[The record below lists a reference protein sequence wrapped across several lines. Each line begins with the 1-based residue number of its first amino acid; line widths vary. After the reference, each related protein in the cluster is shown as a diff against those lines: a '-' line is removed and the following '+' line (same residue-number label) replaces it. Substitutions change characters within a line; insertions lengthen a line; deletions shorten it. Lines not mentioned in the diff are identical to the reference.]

1 MGLFDILFPPRKQK
15 QTEKV
20 MSKGQTIKVLNG
32 YSPSFTTWNGEI
44 FENELVRACIDAAG
58 RHISKLKVDI
68 YGSGNEKLKARL
80 KYYPNSFQTWSQFL
94 YRTSTILMLCN
105 TCFIVPVYDND
116 LNVIGIYPVIP
127 TRCKVVQ
134 YKDELWLKYEF
145 NRHETAAV
153 EMRKTAILTR
163 HQFRHDF
170 FGDPNNG
177 LDNTLKLMDLDTQ
190 AINAAIRNSAT
201 YKFIAQVSNFTFD
214 DDLARERKRFSEE
227 NLSKDAKDTGGLLLF
242 PNTYNN
248 IREVNHHP
256 YTVDPEEQKRI
267 KENVFDYFG
276 LNEEVLQ
283 NRANSEMLD
292 AFFNGH
298 IEPFAIQFSE
308 AVTRMLFTER
318 QIVAGNKL
326 IANANRLQYM
336 SVTQKVQMAKEL
348 GDRGAL
354 YIDEIRELF
363 NYAPLPN
370 GDGQHAPLR
379 GEYKFVDDEGSNAE
393 SGNGKETTIDGNEST
408 EESNENLSM

>member
-1 MGLFDILFPPRKQK
+1 MR
-15 QTEKV
+15 EKA
-20 MSKGQTIKVLNG
+20 IFVLNG
-32 YSPSFTTWNGEI
+32 
-44 FENELVRACIDAAG
+44 R
-58 RHISKLKVDI
+58 K
-68 YGSGNEKLKARL
+68 
-80 KYYPNSFQTWSQFL
+80 
-94 YRTSTILMLCN
+94 
-105 TCFIVPVYDND
+105 ND
-116 LNVIGIYPVIP
+116 
-127 TRCKVVQ
+127 
-134 YKDELWLKYEF
+134 EF
-145 NRHETAAV
+145 NRNEKAAV
-153 EMRKTAILTR
+153 ELSKAAILTK

-242 PNTYNN
+242 PNTYTN

-308 AVTRMLFTER
+308 AVTRMLFSDR

-326 IANANRLQYM
+326 LANANRLQYM

-354 YIDEIRELF
+354 FIDEIRELF
-363 NYAPLPN
+363 NYAPLPD
-370 GDGQHAPLR
+370 GTGQHAPLR
-379 GEYKFVDDEGSNAE
+379 GEYKFVDDES
-393 SGNGKETTIDGNEST
+393 SDGKETTIDGNEST

>member
-1 MGLFDILFPPRKQK
+1 MGLLDILFPSRQQNKA
-15 QTEKV
+15 EKV
-20 MSKGQTIKVLNG
+20 MQKGQTIKLLNG
-32 YSPSFTTWNGEI
+32 YTPAFTSWNGEI
-44 FENELVRACIDAAG
+44 YENELVRACIDATG
-58 RHISKLKVDI
+58 RHISKLKVEI
-68 YGSGNEKLKARL
+68 FGSGNEKLKAKL
-80 KYYPNSFQTWSQFL
+80 KHYPNSFQTWSQFL
-94 YRTSTILMLCN
+94 YRTSTILELCN

-116 LNVIGIYPVIP
+116 LNVVGIYPVIP
-127 TRCKVVQ
+127 RLCKVVK
-134 YKDELWLKYEF
+134 YKNELWLQYEF
-145 NRHETAAV
+145 NRNEKAAV
-153 EMRKTAILTR
+153 ELSKAAILTK

-190 AINAAIRNSAT
+190 AINAAIRNSAS
-201 YKFIAQVSNFTFD
+201 YKFIAQVSNFTFE

-248 IREVNHHP
+248 IREVNYHP

-283 NRANSEMLD
+283 NKANSEMLD
-292 AFFNGH
+292 AFFNGK

-308 AVTRMLFTER
+308 AVTRMLFTDR

-326 IANANRLQYM
+326 LANANRLQYM

-354 YIDEIRELF
+354 FIDEIRELF
-363 NYAPLPN
+363 NYAPLPD
-370 GDGQHAPLR
+370 GTGQHAPLR
-379 GEYKFVDDEGSNAE
+379 GEYKFVDDES
-393 SGNGKETTIDGNEST
+393 SDGKETTIDGNEST

>member
-1 MGLFDILFPPRKQK
+1 MGLLDILFPSRQQNKA
-15 QTEKV
+15 EKV
-20 MSKGQTIKVLNG
+20 MQKGQTIKLLNG
-32 YSPSFTTWNGEI
+32 YTPAFTSWNGEI
-44 FENELVRACIDAAG
+44 YENELVRACIDATG
-58 RHISKLKVDI
+58 RHISKLKVEI
-68 YGSGNEKLKARL
+68 FGSGNEKLKAKL
-80 KYYPNSFQTWSQFL
+80 KHYPNSFQTWSQFL
-94 YRTSTILMLCN
+94 YRTSTILELCN

-116 LNVIGIYPVIP
+116 LNVVGIYPVIP
-127 TRCKVVQ
+127 RLCKVVK
-134 YKDELWLKYEF
+134 YKNELWLQYEF
-145 NRHETAAV
+145 NRNEKAAV
-153 EMRKTAILTR
+153 ELSKAAILTK

-190 AINAAIRNSAT
+190 AINAAIRNSAS
-201 YKFIAQVSNFTFD
+201 YKFIAQVSNFTFE

-248 IREVNHHP
+248 IREVNYHP

-292 AFFNGH
+292 AFFNGK

-308 AVTRMLFTER
+308 AVTRMLFSDR

-326 IANANRLQYM
+326 LANANRLQYM

-354 YIDEIRELF
+354 FIDEIRELF
-363 NYAPLPN
+363 NYAPLPD
-370 GDGQHAPLR
+370 GTGQHAPLR
-379 GEYKFVDDEGSNAE
+379 GEYKFVDE
-393 SGNGKETTIDGNEST
+393 SSDGKETTIDGNEST

>member
-1 MGLFDILFPPRKQK
+1 MGLLDILFPSRQQNKA
-15 QTEKV
+15 EKV
-20 MSKGQTIKVLNG
+20 MQKGQTIKLLNG
-32 YSPSFTTWNGEI
+32 YTPAFTSWNGEI
-44 FENELVRACIDAAG
+44 YENELVRACIDATG
-58 RHISKLKVDI
+58 RHISKLKVEI
-68 YGSGNEKLKARL
+68 FGSGNEKLKAKL
-80 KYYPNSFQTWSQFL
+80 KHYPNSFQTWSQFL
-94 YRTSTILMLCN
+94 YRTSTILELCN

-116 LNVIGIYPVIP
+116 LNVVGIYPVIP
-127 TRCKVVQ
+127 RLCKVVK
-134 YKDELWLKYEF
+134 YKNELWLQYEF
-145 NRHETAAV
+145 NRNEKAAV
-153 EMRKTAILTR
+153 ELSKAAILTK

-190 AINAAIRNSAT
+190 AINAAIRNSAS
-201 YKFIAQVSNFTFD
+201 YKFIAQVSNFTFE

-248 IREVNHHP
+248 IREVNYHP

-276 LNEEVLQ
+276 MNEEVLQ
-283 NRANSEMLD
+283 NKANSEMLD
-292 AFFNGH
+292 AFFNGK

-308 AVTRMLFTER
+308 AVTRMLFTDR

-326 IANANRLQYM
+326 LANANRLQYM

-354 YIDEIRELF
+354 FIDEIRELF
-363 NYAPLPN
+363 NYAPLPD
-370 GDGQHAPLR
+370 GTGQHAPLR
-379 GEYKFVDDEGSNAE
+379 GEYKFVDDES
-393 SGNGKETTIDGNEST
+393 SDGKETTIDGNEST

>member
-1 MGLFDILFPPRKQK
+1 MGLLDILFPSRQQNKA
-15 QTEKV
+15 EKV
-20 MSKGQTIKVLNG
+20 MQKGQTIKLLNG
-32 YSPSFTTWNGEI
+32 YTPAFTSWNGEI
-44 FENELVRACIDAAG
+44 YENELVRACIDATG
-58 RHISKLKVDI
+58 RHISKLKVEI
-68 YGSGNEKLKARL
+68 FGSGNEKLKAKL
-80 KYYPNSFQTWSQFL
+80 KHYPNSFQTWSQFL
-94 YRTSTILMLCN
+94 YRTSTILELCN

-116 LNVIGIYPVIP
+116 LNVVGIYPVIP
-127 TRCKVVQ
+127 RLCKVVK
-134 YKDELWLKYEF
+134 YKDELWLQYEF
-145 NRHETAAV
+145 NRNEKAAV
-153 EMRKTAILTR
+153 ELSKAAILTK

-170 FGDPNNG
+170 FGDPNNA
-177 LDNTLKLMDLDTQ
+177 LDNTLKLIDLDTQ
-190 AINAAIRNSAT
+190 AINAAIRNSAS
-201 YKFIAQVSNFTFD
+201 YKFIAQVSNFTFE

-248 IREVNHHP
+248 IREVNYHP

-292 AFFNGH
+292 AFFNGK

-308 AVTRMLFTER
+308 AVTRMLFSDR
-318 QIVAGNKL
+318 QIVAGNKIL
-326 IANANRLQYM
+326 ANANRLQYM

-354 YIDEIRELF
+354 FIDEIRELF
-363 NYAPLPN
+363 NYAPLPD
-370 GDGQHAPLR
+370 GTGQHAPLR
-379 GEYKFVDDEGSNAE
+379 GEYKFVDDES
-393 SGNGKETTIDGNEST
+393 SDGKETTIDGNEST